1 MDIVNLRLLK
11 ERERERNL
19 AQHHRR
25 EHDDRH
31 HDVRAEEHHEREV
44 PQDVERVEDLVLD
57 HHGKGDDDDGD
68 EQMAAGEI
76 DGYAPSPRARRDR
89 RARAVDP
96 PGRGG

>member
-57 HHGKGDDDDGD
+57 HHGKGDDD
-68 EQMAAGEI
+68 E
-76 DGYAPSPRARRDR
+76 R
-89 RARAVDP
+89 
-96 PGRGG
+96 